1 MTREIPRAE
10 PVFFYADTCP
20 LCSPTL
26 ATILPIFE
34 AADTRLTIRK
44 PTTAELATP
53 GFKFPALL
61 VPQGVLGFDST
72 VLMVG
77 QAMAHQIELMQ
88 AEAKKEARPTYQPQ
102 T

>member
-20 LCSPTL
+20 LCAPTL
-26 ATILPIFE
+26 ATVLPIFE
-34 AADTRLTIRK
+34 AADTRLIIRK

-61 VPQGVLGFDST
+61 VPKGVLGFNST

-77 QAMAHQIELMQ
+77 RAMAHQIAILRE
-88 AEAKKEARPTYQPQ
+88 EAKKEARPAHQAQ